1 MLLCFRYMR
10 IVRPLETH
18 VLQTVRSTNYI
29 CIVTWAGLLCFVCVY
44 IAVFV
49 SSDKENSPHS
59 GFNCEI
65 FHNSLLKQIYLVMHI
80 ASFLMF
86 LSVLISLILFY
97 WGNVQRLRQA
107 QRTMPEQPGN
117 SKLSKSKRNMRV
129 LVVVFCVCFVPYHM
143 VRLPY
148 MFVNPRLH
156 DCTSAQA
163 FYILKELTVLLA
175 VLNASL
181 DPLIYFVFCKTFKA
195 HLQRFRQNN

>member
-1 MLLCFRYMR
+1 MR
-10 IVRPLETH
+10 VVRPLETH

-29 CIVTWAGLLCFVCVY
+29 CVVTWAVHSCFVFVY

-49 SSDKENSPHS
+49 SADKENSPHS
-59 GFNCEI
+59 GFNCES
-65 FHNSLLKQIYLVMHI
+65 FHNSVLKQIYLVMQI
-80 ASFLMF
+80 TSFLMF

-97 WGNVQRLRQA
+97 WGTVQRLRKA

-148 MFVNPRLH
+148 MFISPQLH
-156 DCTSAQA
+156 DCTAAQA

-181 DPLIYFVFCKTFKA
+181 DPLIYFVFCKTFRA
-195 HLQRFRQNN
+195 QLNLQRFRQSN